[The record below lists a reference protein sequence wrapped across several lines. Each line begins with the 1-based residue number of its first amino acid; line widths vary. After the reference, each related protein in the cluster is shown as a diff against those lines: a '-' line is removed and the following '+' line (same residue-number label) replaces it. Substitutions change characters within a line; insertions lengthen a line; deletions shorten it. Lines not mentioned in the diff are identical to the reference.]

1 MTFVISFSKLF
12 LPYGCAVPKHFKGEN
27 LPSQIIKVLRDE
39 RFRQGLSMN
48 VLAQRAGLSQS
59 SVSLLE
65 SERRKP
71 TLETLLRLCDALS
84 VDLWKVVKKA
94 SEKE

>member
-1 MTFVISFSKLF
+1 M
-12 LPYGCAVPKHFKGEN
+12 PKHFQGEN
-27 LPSQIIKVLRDE
+27 LPSEIIRLLRDE

-48 VLAQRAGLSQS
+48 AVAQRAGLSQS

-84 VDLWKVVKKA
+84 VDLWKVVKNA
-94 SEKE
+94 TERSDQRAHTGDQA